1 MSMEKKQ
8 STGQKDFEEATPV
21 WYEQFPEEFKKRSCP
36 ICGIIP
42 ENLNQLAKNLSSERE
57 ALLREILEEVE
68 KMIHHRRTIGCSV
81 GHINTLTEL
90 QEIIKKKI

>member
-8 STGQKDFEEATPV
+8 STWQERFRAKFKAPEWAPQKMQEIFNELMFEKDGVEDF
-21 WYEQFPEEFKKRSCP
+21 
-36 ICGIIP
+36 I
-42 ENLNQLAKNLSSERE
+42 SSERE